1 MKISIKHIIGAIILS
16 IILTSCSVVPI
27 TGRRKLNMGSDTELL
42 SASQQQYRG
51 FVSKARVGGKLVNN
65 QQVNRVSRALIS
77 ATNSYL
83 KQKGYTSILRNLRW
97 EVNVVKSPQV
107 NAFCMP
113 GGKIVV
119 YTGLLRLIG
128 NGRNA
133 DAELSAVLG
142 HEIGHALASHA
153 GERMRN
159 KMLMNM
165 GGQILGSAVGA
176 KSAALQNVV
185 GMAYGLGGK
194 VFVTLP
200 FGRKQE
206 LEADK
211 IGLVLMALAG
221 YDPHNAVTLWQ
232 KMARKSGGKKR
243 NEFLST
249 HPSEAKRIRKIQKAL
264 PEAMKYYKGGR
275 TTSRSK
281 GMRTMHI
288 SSKKKR

>member
-1 MKISIKHIIGAIILS
+1 MKINIKHIIATVIVSIL
-16 IILTSCSVVPI
+16 LTSCGIVPI
-27 TGRRKLNMGSDTELL
+27 TGRRKFSMVSDAELL
-42 SASQQQYRG
+42 SASQQQYSG

-65 QQVNRVSRALIS
+65 QQVNRVSRALIL
-77 ATNSYL
+77 ATNNYL
-83 KQKGYTSILRNLRW
+83 KQKGHQSILRNLRW

-133 DAELSAVLG
+133 DAELATVLG

-153 GERMRN
+153 GERISNQR
-159 KMLMNM
+159 LMGL
-165 GGQILGSAVGA
+165 GGRVLGSAVGA

-185 GMAYGLGGK
+185 GMAYGLGSK
-194 VFVTLP
+194 VFVALP

-211 IGLVLMALAG
+211 MGLVLMALAG

-232 KMARKSGGKKR
+232 KMARKSSGKR

-264 PEAMKYYKGGR
+264 PEAMKYYRGQSSFTRNNKGQR
-275 TTSRSK
+275 TIHIKSK
-281 GMRTMHI
+281 R
-288 SSKKKR
+288 RR

>member
-16 IILTSCSVVPI
+16 IILTSCGVVPI
-27 TGRRKLNMGSDTELL
+27 TGRRKFSMVSDTELL
-42 SASQQQYRG
+42 SASQQQYSG
-51 FVSKARVGGKLVNN
+51 FVSKARVSGKLVNN

-77 ATNSYL
+77 ATNNYL
-83 KQKGYTSILRNLRW
+83 RQKGYTSILQNLRW
-97 EVNVVKSPQV
+97 EVNVVNSPQV

-133 DAELSAVLG
+133 DAELAAVLG
-142 HEIGHALASHA
+142 HEIGHALANHA
-153 GERMRN
+153 GERMSN
-159 KMLMNM
+159 QMLVNM
-165 GGQILGSAVGA
+165 GGQVLGSAVGSQ
-176 KSAALQNVV
+176 SAALQNII
-185 GMAYGLGGK
+185 GTAYGLGGK
-194 VFVTLP
+194 VFVALP

-211 IGLVLMALAG
+211 MGLVLMALAG

-232 KMARKSGGKKR
+232 KMARKSGGQR

-264 PEAMKYYKGGR
+264 PEVMKYYKGSHM
-275 TTSRSK
+275 TSRSK

-288 SSKKKR
+288 SSKKRRR

>member
-1 MKISIKHIIGAIILS
+1 MKISIKHIIGAVILS
-16 IILTSCSVVPI
+16 IILTSCGIVPI
-27 TGRRKLNMGSDTELL
+27 TGRRKFSMVSDSELL
-42 SASQQQYRG
+42 SASQQQYSG
-51 FVSKARVGGKLVNN
+51 FVSKARVSGKLVNN

-77 ATNSYL
+77 ATNSFL

-97 EVNVVKSPQV
+97 EVNVVNSSQV

-133 DAELSAVLG
+133 DAELATVLG

-153 GERMRN
+153 GERISNQR
-159 KMLMNM
+159 LMNM
-165 GGQILGSAVGA
+165 GGQILGSAIGA
-176 KSAALQNVV
+176 KSAALQNMV
-185 GMAYGLGGK
+185 GLAYGIGGK
-194 VFVTLP
+194 VFVALP

-211 IGLVLMALAG
+211 MGLVLMALAG

-232 KMARKSGGKKR
+232 KMARKSGGQR

-264 PEAMKYYKGGR
+264 PEVMKYYKGYR
-275 TTSRSK
+275 PSSRSK
-281 GMRTMHI
+281 GMRTIHI
-288 SSKKKR
+288 RSKKRR